1 MLRNSILEKGFIKLP
16 RTTLRELGKGPKLL
30 AYIDAI
36 DSADFKAK
44 KITAKVRELAA
55 RWGLSRSV
63 VGRIIQVVIRDLEWD
78 NRGTAL
84 GQESQAGQGFA
95 DGSRDNIGTTVGHT
109 IIEHRNNTPL
119 PPKNYVTELP
129 DWLDTNLWE
138 ELRQHR
144 IEKKKPFTARS
155 EKMQLSI
162 LKDLVDAGHSQKA
175 IIGPT
180 IAGDWT
186 GLFPPNQQT
195 PFGAP
200 PGHKKESL

>member
-1 MLRNSILEKGFIKLP
+1 M
-16 RTTLRELGKGPKLL
+16 

-129 DWLDTNLWE
+129 DWLDVNLWE

-162 LKDLVDAGHSQKA
+162 LKDLINAGHSQKA